1 VELVLKV
8 QINALPFRLAW
19 IVSAFEGLTVAILPY
34 VATLRPEEPIAK
46 PPESGLLLGYIGMLT
61 AILAVNAL
69 GGRVA
74 PARIAGRALK
84 IHSPLV
90 ISIWGGIF
98 LALVFFFQS
107 VFSFSAHTVFSTMLR
122 AACALAASTLIVL
135 LLYRWSAN
143 RCRALAIRFTLGS
156 VTERVVRTSIWPLV
170 VFVSLYE
177 AIALPVIEL
186 VRQIEHYRFLAGL
199 FLGSVAGATATA
211 VVIVIYNVVS
221 RSYPGVRLHLI
232 VEPDD

>member
-61 AILAVNAL
+61 AILAVNELGRFAAPASI
-69 GGRVA
+69 GGR
-74 PARIAGRALK
+74 PLK
-84 IHSPLV
+84 IHSPLLV
-90 ISIWGGIF
+90 SIWGGLF

-107 VFSFSAHTVFSTMLR
+107 IFNFPANTVLSTMLR
-122 AACALAASTLIVL
+122 AACALATSTLIVL
-135 LLYRWSAN
+135 FVYCRFAARW
-143 RCRALAIRFTLGS
+143 RVFAIRFTFGS
-156 VTERVVRTSIWPLV
+156 ESGRIVRTSIWPLV
-170 VFVSLYE
+170 VFVSIYE
-177 AIALPVIEL
+177 AIALPVIEV
-186 VRQIEHYRFLAGL
+186 VRGVEHYRFLAGL
-199 FLGSVAGATATA
+199 LLGSVAGATATA
-211 VVIVIYNVVS
+211 IVILAYNLLS
-221 RSYPGVRLHLI
+221 RSFPRARLYFI

>member
-1 VELVLKV
+1 MELVLKL
-8 QINALPFRLAW
+8 QIKTLPFNFVW

-69 GGRVA
+69 GGSVA

-107 VFSFSAHTVFSTMLR
+107 VFSFSAHSVFSTMLR
-122 AACALAASTLIVL
+122 AACALATSALIVL

-143 RCRALAIRFTLGS
+143 QWRALAIRFTFGS
-156 VTERVVRTSIWPLV
+156 ESGRIVRTSIWPLV
-170 VFVSLYE
+170 VFVSFYE
-177 AIALPVIEL
+177 ALALPVIEL
-186 VRQIEHYRFLAGL
+186 VREIDHYRFLAGL
-199 FLGSVAGATATA
+199 FLGSVAGAMATT
-211 VVIVIYNVVS
+211 IVILTYNVVS
-221 RSYPGVRLHLI
+221 RFFPRVRLHLI
-232 VEPDD
+232 VVPDD